1 MNAIQE
7 ALATIREWQ
16 VRDPETRFL
25 DGHSMSGA
33 EAWRAC
39 LRKVRDMLESV
50 CRNHCISELAKAMDD
65 MADTMDDL
73 HDELD
78 DYDKPC
84 IAEPRLAPPCRAITI
99 HATTYSPATWLLAS
113 PGLAGPCLSL
123 PRQAAPG
130 LAWPCQ
136 TWPCRP
142 SRINV

>member
-78 DYDKPC
+78 EFDTGTGERRQLY
-84 IAEPRLAPPCRAITI
+84 
-99 HATTYSPATWLLAS
+99 LL
-113 PGLAGPCLSL
+113 LRTMHETLSKS
-123 PRQAAPG
+123 A
-130 LAWPCQ
+130 
-136 TWPCRP
+136 
-142 SRINV
+142 

>member
-7 ALATIREWQ
+7 AIETVKQWQ
-16 VRDPETRFL
+16 SRDPQIQFL

-50 CRNHCISELAKAMDD
+50 CRNHCIAELAKAMDD

-78 DYDKPC
+78 DYDKGSGKS
-84 IAEPRLAPPCRAITI
+84 RQL
-99 HATTYSPATWLLAS
+99 YLL
-113 PGLAGPCLSL
+113 LRTMHETLSKS
-123 PRQAAPG
+123 A
-130 LAWPCQ
+130 
-136 TWPCRP
+136 
-142 SRINV
+142 

>member
-25 DGHSMSGA
+25 DGHRMSGD

-39 LRKVRDMLESV
+39 LRKVRTMLEQV
-50 CRNHCISELAKAMDD
+50 CSKHCIAELAKAMDD

-78 DYDKPC
+78 DYDKGSG
-84 IAEPRLAPPCRAITI
+84 ESRQL
-99 HATTYSPATWLLAS
+99 YLL
-113 PGLAGPCLSL
+113 LRTMHETLSKS
-123 PRQAAPG
+123 A
-130 LAWPCQ
+130 
-136 TWPCRP
+136 
-142 SRINV
+142 